1 MLLCVLVCELD
12 AFRCNCHIALQK
24 LQYVVHLHAQI
35 FQIWA
40 KVVFN
45 SCRLTYREQK
55 CLQMH
60 RYTIKCQFLTLLKL
74 LDFARSINLTLRVLW
89 ALWDVV
95 FFFELVAVLGRV
107 EGHIILVARGRV
119 WSKTVVLEFGVWI
132 NITLLLWVRLK
143 DFSDLVFLIEKMSL
157 EEACNP
163 GENTTGRIATE

>member
-1 MLLCVLVCELD
+1 MHLD
-12 AFRCNCHIALQK
+12 AIATLHCKSCNMLFTFICCSP
-24 LQYVVHLHAQI
+24 
-35 FQIWA
+35 A

-74 LDFARSINLTLRVLW
+74 LDFARPINLTLRVLW
-89 ALWDVV
+89 ALWDIV
-95 FFFELVAVLGRV
+95 FFFELVAVLGEWRAISLWQPEV
-107 EGHIILVARGRV
+107 
-119 WSKTVVLEFGVWI
+119 EFGAKLFFLNLVIKLTAHCW
-132 NITLLLWVRLK
+132 LWVRLK